1 MRPENVPFPGRS
13 CLYPHAQR
21 DSMLSRD
28 LRISVSPYLINFA
41 SMKLLPFVFCLCCA
55 VAGLSAQEF
64 SLYHGTWFHA
74 KFLEALTK
82 TSSLEGAM
90 QAKSSDEPLYV
101 RIDSTSLDGKI
112 TAAYK
117 PGTELQLLILKT
129 SVPNAGMK
137 WAIGTQDLPMWLVA
151 VDERNQTYI
160 SLTKTDSLEGT
171 PIVLGKLP
179 SKNPDP
185 MFILRR
191 MVNASMLSGQWTTSD
206 GKDVSFTNGMVA
218 TMMGTTFSYDISIDS
233 QSYAVTMTSTQG
245 KPKSYVVQRMGKG
258 LTLTQVHGNKT
269 TQVPIVLKRKT
280 P

>member
-1 MRPENVPFPGRS
+1 MQS
-13 CLYPHAQR
+13 
-21 DSMLSRD
+21 
-28 LRISVSPYLINFA
+28 
-41 SMKLLPFVFCLCCA
+41 K
-55 VAGLSAQEF
+55 GL
-64 SLYHGTWFHA
+64 
-74 KFLEALTK
+74 
-82 TSSLEGAM
+82 
-90 QAKSSDEPLYV
+90 DEPLYI

-112 TAAYK
+112 TVAFK
-117 PGTELQLLILKT
+117 PGADAQMLILKT
-129 SVPNAGMK
+129 SVPKAGMK

-160 SLTKTDSLEGT
+160 SLTKMDSLEGV

-191 MVNASMLSGQWTTSD
+191 MVNSSLLSGQWTTSD

-218 TMMGTTFSYDISIDS
+218 TMMGSTFTYDLTIDS
-233 QSYAVTMTSTQG
+233 QSYAITLTSTQG
-245 KPKSYVVQRMGKG
+245 KPLSYVVQRMGEG
-258 LTLTQVHGNKT
+258 LTLTQVHGGKT